1 MCVCVCVFVC
11 VRAPSGLPIV
21 IELTILAN
29 WTVEVGPVFLANLL
43 LDAFEVDKFIISCK
57 T

>member
-1 MCVCVCVFVC
+1 MCVCVCA
-11 VRAPSGLPIV
+11 RAPFGLPIV
-21 IELTILAN
+21 IELIILAN

>member
-1 MCVCVCVFVC
+1 MCVCVCVC